1 MSRSLD
7 IDEQV
12 FKVTGSLDGR
22 GEADL
27 RAQLRRCLERGL
39 SPTLDLG
46 EADVLTAGIFR
57 LLCEASDAFRSLGL
71 AMTVVTA
78 AGPLRR
84 ACRFESV
91 RKHLDSEEWDS
102 ACRAELPAEVT
113 AGATELC

>member
-7 IDEQV
+7 IDEQI

-27 RAQLRRCLERGL
+27 RAHLRRCLEQGQG
-39 SPTLDLG
+39 PTLDLA
-46 EADVLTAGIFR
+46 EADVLTADIFR
-57 LLCEASDAFRSLGL
+57 LLCDASDAFGSLGL
-71 AMTVVTA
+71 AMTVVTM
-78 AGPLRR
+78 AGPVRR
-84 ACRFESV
+84 ACRFGSV

-113 AGATELC
+113 AGAVQSC